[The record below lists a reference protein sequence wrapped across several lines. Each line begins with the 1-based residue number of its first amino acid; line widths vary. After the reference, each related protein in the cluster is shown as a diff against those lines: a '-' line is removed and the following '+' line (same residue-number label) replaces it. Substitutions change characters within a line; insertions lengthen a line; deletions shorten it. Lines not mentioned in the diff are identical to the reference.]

1 MAHMLPQDKKSVWGS
16 ILSLGSA
23 VANKAKYGS
32 AMDSIL
38 ILVGLVTL
46 PCLII
51 YVFIRFWLLLVIA
64 SFPIL
69 FFARAYDYFMKKNPK
84 MLRTEKHE
92 ETMFR
97 IASSMGQKGQE
108 MPESVIDT
116 LQAVS
121 AEDGSAT
128 KKPELLAG
136 KVMKGKHA

>member
-1 MAHMLPQDKKSVWGS
+1 MLPQNKKSVWDS
-16 ILSLGSA
+16 ILSLGTA

-46 PCLII
+46 PCLI
-51 YVFIRFWLLLVIA
+51 VFAFIRNWLLLVLA

-69 FFARAYDYFMKKNPK
+69 IFVRAYDYFMRKNSK

-108 MPESVIDT
+108 MPESIIDT
-116 LQAVS
+116 LQAVP
-121 AEDGSAT
+121 AGDGFAT

-136 KVMKGKHA
+136 KAIKEKHV